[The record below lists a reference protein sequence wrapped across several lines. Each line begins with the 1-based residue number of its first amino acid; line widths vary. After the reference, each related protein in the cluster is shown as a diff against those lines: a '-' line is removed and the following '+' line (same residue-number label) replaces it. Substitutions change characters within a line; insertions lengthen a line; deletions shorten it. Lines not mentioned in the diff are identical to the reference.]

1 MDGRAFPWCDQRSGS
16 PVAAVAHAALDTKA
30 SPGGARPFPTY
41 LTALE
46 TALHYEPPPY
56 GMPGYADLYRDAAQD
71 AQWLVISLMSN
82 AEREGDGA
90 KRLWSL
96 AACAED
102 DVVRQR
108 LKRHAVDES
117 RHSLAYLALLDLTF
131 PGAVSAQ
138 FRTEL
143 DTLSPRYSMS
153 QAPVAVP
160 ASPYA
165 RTPSVDDFVQMNI
178 AEIRTAIHHTL
189 QREAIAKHCPPQ
201 NAGRA
206 GKILDVIFADE
217 LAHVAYSAE
226 LIEEMA
232 AETGPT
238 ALRELFCKRICDFN
252 QLTRQ
257 ELGEATFSCAC
268 RPIE

>member
-1 MDGRAFPWCDQRSGS
+1 MIICVNLRS
-16 PVAAVAHAALDTKA
+16 HFT
-30 SPGGARPFPTY
+30 
-41 LTALE
+41 
-46 TALHYEPPPY
+46 
-56 GMPGYADLYRDAAQD
+56 
-71 AQWLVISLMSN
+71 
-82 AEREGDGA
+82 
-90 KRLWSL
+90 
-96 AACAED
+96 
-102 DVVRQR
+102 
-108 LKRHAVDES
+108 VDEG
-117 RHSLAYLALLDLTF
+117 AIGLTF

-143 DTLSPRYSMS
+143 DTLSPRYSMG

-160 ASPYA
+160 GSPYA

-206 GKILDVIFADE
+206 RKILDVIFADE

>member
-1 MDGRAFPWCDQRSGS
+1 MSRAFPWCDQRSTS
-16 PVAAVAHAALDTKA
+16 PVAAVAAAALDSGVA
-30 SPGGARPFPTY
+30 AEPACPTY
-41 LTALE
+41 RTALE
-46 TALHYEPPPY
+46 GALQYEPPPY
-56 GMPGYADLYRDAAQD
+56 GMPGYSDLYRDAAQD
-71 AQWLVISLMSN
+71 AQWLAISLMSN

-102 DVVRQR
+102 DRVRHL

-117 RHSLAYLALLDLTF
+117 RHSQAYLALLDLTF
-131 PGAVSAQ
+131 PGAVSPQ

-143 DTLSPRYSMS
+143 GTLSPRYSMS
-153 QAPVAVP
+153 QSPVAVDG
-160 ASPYA
+160 SPYA

-189 QREAIAKHCPPQ
+189 QREAIEKHCPPD
-201 NAGRA
+201 NAIRA
-206 GKILDVIFADE
+206 RRILDVIFRDE
-217 LAHVAYSAE
+217 LAHVAYSAK
-226 LIEEMA
+226 LIEGMA
-232 AETGPT
+232 EETGT
-238 ALRELFCKRICDFN
+238 RELQDLFCRRVCDFN
-252 QLTRQ
+252 RLTRQ